1 MFAIKQMFLVNNC
14 YETIYLAEF
23 AGLPRIGDARRGGRG
38 GGGAVPLLNNWG
50 DAPGDI
56 IGLLPP

>member
-1 MFAIKQMFLVNNC
+1 MLLTKSAT
-14 YETIYLAEF
+14 ETIYLAEF

-38 GGGAVPLLNNWG
+38 GGGAVPLLNSWG